1 MILEIKSFQVLVNEY
16 FKNRILAECM
26 ELGLFF
32 PSVEFFLK
40 KIFLFKFPKF

>member
-1 MILEIKSFQVLVNEY
+1 MILEIKSFQVLVNEF

-26 ELGLFF
+26 ELWLFF

-40 KIFLFKFPKF
+40 NILF